1 MYVHISLYKKLYII
15 IYSIYFSLILPI
27 ILPRYKS
34 FKLFNKKGY
43 IQHDSG
49 YCA

>member
-27 ILPRYKS
+27 IFQRYKS
-34 FKLFNKKGY
+34 FKMFKKKGY